1 MNWDLDINTL
11 IQLFTLAS
19 LGGIGWQKISTLEK
33 DILRLEEEVIAHRD
47 LKSDL
52 TIVKSRIL
60 DLSEKI
66 DRHFKG
72 NN

>member
-19 LGGIGWQKISTLEK
+19 VGGMGWQKISTLEK

-52 TIVKSRIL
+52 TIVKSRL
-60 DLSEKI
+60 MDLNEKI
-66 DRHFKG
+66 EKLVKG
-72 NN
+72 TA